1 LGAALPEPAKKKG
14 GHHTEKLARPPRAP
28 ARRRSRTSLL
38 AASFG
43 AAVVVGVLGMMLLLK
58 TEPTPLPEN
67 LGPPPVETPKLPHPP
82 PLKPEPPPLPVVTQT
97 DGEEMVKV
105 ALPTE
110 PVKPPPEPKPSPV
123 KPKPPKAMAVA
134 KPLPVEKP
142 PATPSATKEEAI
154 PPGEGKLRINVSAP
168 SAKILVGNEDWGEPP
183 VNRKVNSGVYRV
195 TVKLPDG
202 SSSTSR
208 ASVWPDQTTTMMF
221 DASSQKWSS
230 TSR

>member
-1 LGAALPEPAKKKG
+1 M
-14 GHHTEKLARPPRAP
+14 
-28 ARRRSRTSLL
+28 
-38 AASFG
+38 
-43 AAVVVGVLGMMLLLK
+43 VLLLK

-123 KPKPPKAMAVA
+123 KPKPPKAVAVA